1 MKNITTAFFTLILCF
16 FSTFSYSQTKYIE
29 ILCTNEYF
37 KQSEFYKVKPF
48 NGKQHTYSSF
58 LGELFIQFY
67 EDQIIMTDKDTGQIL
82 EFDLEGS
89 KSLYVNGKIRPNVTC
104 EYRNLELINKVILKD
119 KFKPTVVNQSNEE
132 NKKLKIEIKNK
143 TQLVVNLENKLKEL
157 NKKISEQNKNSKV
170 CPKSKNITWDNCF
183 GIDVSEK
190 GKYEG
195 FFKNGKKDGLGIYT
209 FTNGQKYVGEFKKGI
224 FDGLGTYTF
233 TNGQKYVGEIKNN
246 VIEGLGTKYYADGR
260 IEKGEYKNYELNG
273 FGITYTADGTVDK
286 LGIWKD
292 GNFQVA
298 ENSKMSG
305 NQNLTVNSQTS
316 NNSISIE
323 LIKTIDLKNFINGD
337 TCSLE
342 YKITNNSRG
351 TLYKIAVG
359 IDGWDDRNTKYDE
372 VLGFRID
379 NNNGGFGYTRIPKG
393 GSGIFSAG
401 SFKGTCKYLD
411 RLKIDKID
419 PDDCNIRMLSEE
431 DDCNKIV
438 KIIPGQTR
446 LKIN

>member
-1 MKNITTAFFTLILCF
+1 MKNITTTFFTILLCF
-16 FSTFSYSQTKYIE
+16 YSTFSYSQTKYIE
-29 ILCTNEYF
+29 ILCTNETVQDTMYF
-37 KQSEFYKVKPF
+37 KIKPI
-48 NGKQHTYSSF
+48 NGIQGTYSYY
-58 LGELFIQFY
+58 GKMFIQFY
-67 EDQIIMTDKDTGQIL
+67 EDQIVMTEKESKTIF
-82 EFDLEGS
+82 EFDLEGN

-104 EYRNLELINKVILKD
+104 EYRNLELINKLILKE
-119 KFKPTVVNQSNEE
+119 KFKPSFANQSNEE
-132 NKKLKIEIKNK
+132 IKKLKIEIKNK
-143 TQLVVNLENKLKEL
+143 TKLVINLENKLKKL
-157 NKKISEQNKNSKV
+157 NKKISEENKNSKV

-195 FFKNGKKDGLGIYT
+195 FFKNGKKDGLGT
-209 FTNGQKYVGEFKKGI
+209 FAFKNGHKYIGEFKQNKIDGLGTGYFANGQKYVGEWK
-224 FDGLGTYTF
+224 D
-233 TNGQKYVGEIKNN
+233 NEIN
-246 VIEGLGTKYYADGR
+246 GLGTKYYPDGR
-260 IEKGEYKNYELNG
+260 IEKGEYKSYELSG
-273 FGITYTADGTVDK
+273 FGITYNADGTVDK

-298 ENSKMSG
+298 ENNKMNA
-305 NQNLTVNSQTS
+305 NQNVTVNSKTP
-316 NNSISIE
+316 NDSILIE

-359 IDGWDDRNTKYDE
+359 IDGWDDRNTKYDK

-411 RLKIDKID
+411 RLKFDKID
-419 PDDCNIRMLSEE
+419 PDDCNIRLLSEE